1 MTHTDTIC
9 QFIDTILDEFSI
21 TKKKIRVDFYKYFY
35 SENIDRKTINEYA
48 SNQIHFVTD
57 IIEEVDGALEGDK
70 LLSEAYAHFKK
81 SELKEL
87 KLLLERFVEDVDK
100 YRNSKKITRRKK
112 IKTPDQLVKGLHLID
127 TDINLDGQL
136 VTPES
141 KSDIIGAKSIFLVN
155 IKTHDLLYITGN
167 NLSCSGAKIVNYD
180 ESKSGIKK
188 IKNLSDTIDKVKTTH
203 NLSCSK
209 TFQNLP
215 NKIRSV
221 PRTVSPNYFLL
232 KVIP

>member
-1 MTHTDTIC
+1 MTRTDTIC

-48 SNQIHFVTD
+48 SKQIHFVTD

-87 KLLLERFVEDVDK
+87 KLLLERFVDDVDK

-127 TDINLDGQL
+127 TDINLDGKL

-155 IKTHDLLYITGN
+155 IKTYDLLYITGN

-188 IKNLSDTIDKVKTTH
+188 IKNLTDTIDKVKTTH